1 MCRVF
6 KLEIIESK
14 EELEEQLKK
23 EKDVRKRERLQFLY
37 WYKIGQANTRK
48 ALAKLLCRSQFT
60 IGQWSEIYREKGL
73 PGLLNLNSRGGNL
86 APSIPVEI

>member
-6 KLEIIESK
+6 NLEIIESK

-37 WYKIGQANTRK
+37 WYKIG
-48 ALAKLLCRSQFT
+48 
-60 IGQWSEIYREKGL
+60 
-73 PGLLNLNSRGGNL
+73 
-86 APSIPVEI
+86 